1 MAPPTK
7 KARTAAKGKVSIAT
21 TTGVKKQTKG
31 KQPVQKK
38 PAAPPADVSDEDA
51 GGDEDDDLDLDENE
65 DASDEEEDGA
75 QIGGLDDLSNSD
87 EDSFDDDD
95 DELDFDNSDDEEGL
109 QQQQNNKRK
118 RADDP
123 DAFATAM
130 SKILSSHL
138 KAHTRSAPILARNK
152 TSAATLESAKL
163 EAKARRALAL
173 ERRAL
178 LDKNHVVDILP
189 RDEASARGVL
199 EYEKAL
205 RKVAQRGVV
214 KLFNAV
220 RVSQVKADEARDEG
234 MRRGVVGVDKRTQK
248 VAEMSKTSFLDL
260 IKKG

>member
-7 KARTAAKGKVSIAT
+7 KARTAPKGKISVAT
-21 TTGVKKQTKG
+21 MGVKPTKPG
-31 KQPVQKK
+31 PAKKPVQKK
-38 PAAPPADVSDEDA
+38 AAAPPSDVSEEEDA
-51 GGDEDDDLDLDENE
+51 DEQDDLDLDEE
-65 DASDEEEDGA
+65 ASDEDGGA

-87 EDSFDDDD
+87 EDSFDEASD
-95 DELDFDNSDDEEGL
+95 DELDFDNEDDEAAHA

-123 DAFATAM
+123 EAFATAM
-130 SKILSSHL
+130 SKILGSHL
-138 KAHTRSAPILARNK
+138 KAHNRSAPILARNK
-152 TSAATLESAKL
+152 TSAANLESAKL
-163 EAKARRALAL
+163 EAKARKALSL
-173 ERRAL
+173 EKRAL

-189 RDEASARGVL
+189 RDEASAREVL

-220 RVSQVKADEARDEG
+220 RLSQLKAEEARDEG
-234 MRRGVVGVDKRTQK
+234 MRSGIVGVDKRTQK